1 MSKSLKE
8 EFLKLLRE
16 DIEFRYAV
24 MGFLG
29 IREIIERIDKNTE
42 AIKNLQ
48 EQVRSLQEQVLEN
61 SKATRGLQEQI
72 VKLQEQVV
80 KLQEQTRNLQEQ
92 VLKHSKRL
100 EEHSKAIRSLQEEI
114 KRLGDKI
121 SALGARWDLI
131 AEEVFRNALAKFV
144 QDYFKIAKVKRWTY
158 FDKDGKVFGYPTLIE
173 IDIIVKDNIHRLI
186 EVKSSVDPYDIWAF
200 NRKCNFYKELNKVNV
215 RKIIVTCY
223 AEDRAKETAKAL
235 GVEIIER

>member
-1 MSKSLKE
+1 
-8 EFLKLLRE
+8 
-16 DIEFRYAV
+16 

>member
-1 MSKSLKE
+1 LSKSLKE